1 MTFALS
7 KQIKR
12 GQQKAF
18 GSTFPTRGR
27 GVMGTSG
34 PRDLGMGLVG
44 SKLLLAGEAAV
55 KSRQPEGFLS
65 AQENK
70 LEELITNSWVF
81 GYPACWGWW

>member
-1 MTFALS
+1 MTFALG

-44 SKLLLAGEAAV
+44 SELLLAREAALILGSLKV
-55 KSRQPEGFLS
+55 FCQPKRIS
-65 AQENK
+65 
-70 LEELITNSWVF
+70 
-81 GYPACWGWW
+81 